1 MLRLLS
7 PFLFKVLLSSLIRKA
22 NQSTP
27 QKTSKKP
34 KNKTVSDSLGEYVD
48 YEEKFYHVEGTYL
61 KKTVLEKLT
70 EKP

>member
-1 MLRLLS
+1 LGVILKFLLFFFGGIYLLRLLS

-48 YEEKFYHVEGTYL
+48 YEEME
-61 KKTVLEKLT
+61 
-70 EKP
+70 